1 MQRVMTVVLMGV
13 MAVATLAVAAAAPA
27 GKTPYAQWERGYP
40 NDAAFFPIT
49 VWLQDPAKAPA
60 YKAIGFN
67 TMVGLWKGPTE
78 EQLATLK
85 KHGMRIF
92 CEQNEVG
99 LKHLNDP
106 TIVGWM
112 HGDEPD
118 NAQSDGKGGYGP
130 PVPTAK
136 IIADYEK
143 IRKNDPSRPVMLN
156 LGQGV
161 AWDGWRGRGVRTN
174 HPEDYAEYTKGG
186 DIISFDIYPT
196 NAKHKDVKDK
206 LHLVPFGVDRLK
218 KWTGGRKVIW
228 NCIECTGFG
237 RREGK
242 PTPHEVKAEVW
253 MSLIHGSKGLIYF
266 VHEFTIKDAAGK
278 VTRKFNG
285 AGLLADNE
293 MSKAVGEIN
302 KQIHELAAVLN
313 SPTVNFGVT
322 VDSSNAKVPVDT
334 MVKRYKGATYLFAVG
349 MRDGETK
356 ATFTVNGLMPKGLQA
371 EVLGEDRTVNVAGG
385 KFTDTFK
392 PYEVHLYKIS
402 K

>member
-1 MQRVMTVVLMGV
+1 MRKLVTVVLIGL
-13 MAVATLAVAAAAPA
+13 MAAATLAVGAAAPT
-27 GKTPYAQWERGYP
+27 GKTPYAKWERGYP
-40 NDAAFFPIT
+40 NDETFFPIT
-49 VWLQDPAKAPA
+49 VWLQDPSRAPR

-85 KHGMRIF
+85 KLGMRVF
-92 CEQNEVG
+92 CEQNAVG
-99 LKHLNDP
+99 LKHLDDP

-118 NAQSDGKGGYGP
+118 NAQSLGKGKGYGP
-130 PVPTAK
+130 PVPPAK
-136 IIADYEK
+136 IIADYERIK
-143 IRKNDPSRPVMLN
+143 KNDPSRPVMLN

-174 HPEDYAEYTKGG
+174 HPEDYAEYAKGG

-206 LHLVPFGVDRLK
+206 LHLVPFGVDRLY
-218 KWTGGRKVIW
+218 KWTEGKKVIW

-237 RREGK
+237 RREGR

-253 MSLIHGSKGLIYF
+253 MSLVHGSKGLIYF
-266 VHEFTIKDAAGK
+266 VHEFQIKDASGK

-285 AGLLADNE
+285 AGLLADKE
-293 MSKAVGEIN
+293 MSQAVGEIN
-302 KQIHELAAVLN
+302 KQIHTLAPVLN
-313 SPTVNFGVT
+313 SPTVAGGVA
-322 VDSSNAKVPVDT
+322 VASSNAKVPVDT
-334 MVKRYKGATYLFAVG
+334 MVKRYRGATYLFAVG

-356 ATFTVNGLMPKGLQA
+356 ATFTIPGATV
-371 EVLGEDRTVNVAGG
+371 EVLGENRTLKVTGG
-385 KFTDTFK
+385 QFTDTFK
-392 PYEVHLYKIS
+392 PYDVHLYKIS
-402 K
+402 G